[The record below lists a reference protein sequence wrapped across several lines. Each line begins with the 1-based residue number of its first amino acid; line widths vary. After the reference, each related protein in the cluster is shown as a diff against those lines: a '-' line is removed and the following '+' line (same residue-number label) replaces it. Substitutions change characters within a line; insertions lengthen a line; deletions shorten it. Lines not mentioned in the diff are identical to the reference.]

1 MPLFLEI
8 SNPLWLAR
16 AVERVA
22 RTHASHERWQDAVE
36 GMLAAAAG
44 AAEAGHARE
53 QVHFL
58 CEAAALVRQWKR
70 SAGRDGVLRQLLS
83 LAKDAPK
90 DQQAAIYASLTM
102 QSDEMC
108 QAVDASVQDILI
120 PARCSMRPNASPRR
134 HACPGILQTA

>member
-1 MPLFLEI
+1 VVCDFAEVIQGVVLLPLR
-8 SNPLWLAR
+8 PTAVDDAR
-16 AVERVA
+16 RIF
-22 RTHASHERWQDAVE
+22 T
-36 GMLAAAAG
+36 
-44 AAEAGHARE
+44 
-53 QVHFL
+53 
-58 CEAAALVRQWKR
+58 
-70 SAGRDGVLRQLLS
+70 LRQLLS